1 MVREETLSLS
11 QKLLPWH
18 IQRKQSLNRRDYS
31 IKRNLLQKACK
42 LNQEEDHLTDQKM
55 VTSKSTS
62 DLKAEVIDL
71 SPEAD
76 QIRLRKEHVF
86 HVAKKVTGNPTVQTE
101 DTRMVVT
108 KQ

>member
-1 MVREETLSLS
+1 M
-11 QKLLPWH
+11 
-18 IQRKQSLNRRDYS
+18 
-31 IKRNLLQKACK
+31 
-42 LNQEEDHLTDQKM
+42 LNQEEDHLNDQKM
-55 VTSKSTS
+55 VTTKSTT

-76 QIRLRKEHVF
+76 QIRLRNEHVF
-86 HVAKKVTGNPTVQTE
+86 HVAKKVTGNATVQTE